1 MKRKSAS
8 PIAPAS
14 LVAGKTS
21 QEAIGILIK
30 QIDRWEL
37 RAAGLLIDD
46 ADPDPE
52 ETAVVVGHLDALRA
66 ELLRQGKR
74 EAALN

>member
-1 MKRKSAS
+1 
-8 PIAPAS
+8 
-14 LVAGKTS
+14 L
-21 QEAIGILIK
+21 K
-30 QIDRWEL
+30 QIGRFESKV
-37 RAAGLLIDD
+37 AGLLIDD

-52 ETAVVVGHLDALRA
+52 ETAVVIGHLDALRA